1 MDDVILEVRHLSHRF
16 KLTRKLAVQAL
27 DDLSFQVRRGEIFG
41 SPAPESPPWH
51 GA

>member
-27 DDLSFQVRRGEIFG
+27 DDLSFQVRRGRFSG
-41 SPAPESPPWH
+41 W
-51 GA
+51 